1 MNPNAPDPV
10 SQFPR
15 LMLPQADLRIR
26 ECDGQLSVFDPLRS
40 RWVALT
46 PEEWV
51 RQHFTA
57 WLTRGL
63 GYPASLT
70 ANEVS
75 LKLNRTLRRADTVV
89 FDGHGNP
96 WMIVEYKRPGVKISR
111 EVFEQALRYNIVLKA
126 RYIIVTNGMTH
137 FCCECGDD
145 IEGGFRFLR
154 TVPPYSFRVR

>member
-1 MNPNAPDPV
+1 
-10 SQFPR
+10 
-15 LMLPQADLRIR
+15 MLPAADLRVER
-26 ECDGQLSVFDPLRS
+26 HDGLLAVFDPLRG

-51 RQHFTA
+51 RQHFTS
-57 WLTRGL
+57 WLVNGL

-75 LKLNRTLRRADTVV
+75 LKLNRTSRRADTVV
-89 FDGHGNP
+89 FDHRGNP
-96 WMIVEYKRPGVKISR
+96 WMIVEYKRPDVRITR

-126 RYIIVTNGMTH
+126 RFIVVSNGMSH

-145 IEGGFRFLR
+145 IEGGMRFLKS
-154 TVPPYSFRVR
+154 VPPYRRRD